1 MSDTGY
7 RLQHVA
13 REQVELQPWTPPD
26 KPLGEHDVRGR
37 SLCTLVSPG
46 TELHA
51 HYLAERFP
59 SGSGYANVGEV
70 LEVGSAVEVAG
81 GRRRGLL
88 LRRPRLALPDD
99 RGRGDACA
107 RRPGPRVRHRGAA
120 DPGADDNP
128 HHHRRRPGDIV
139 LVSGCG
145 PVGYLAAEI
154 FRLSNYEVTIVEPHA
169 GRRAMAE
176 AAGHRTLPACPLE
189 DPAYAK
195 KVALVVECSGHE
207 QAVLDALLVCRKLG
221 EVAMVGV
228 PWRQRTD
235 LTAHA
240 IVQAIFHNYVTLRTA
255 GNGNSRGS
263 RRTSSRIIWR
273 RTSRPRCGG
282 SMKGGSSWTGCCRS
296 TIPETAR
303 RSTKGICTRRTRRC
317 VRCLIGVRRVEGV
330 APASRLTG

>member
-70 LEVGSAVEVAG
+70 LEVGSAVEGLEVGDVVFSYAGHASHFQMTAAGVTRVPAGLAPEFATVA
-81 GRRRGLL
+81 
-88 LRRPRLALPDD
+88 RLIQVPMTTLITT
-99 RGRGDACA
+99 
-107 RRPGPRVRHRGAA
+107 AA
-120 DPGADDNP
+120 
-128 HHHRRRPGDIV
+128 RPGDIV

-240 IVQAIFHNYVTLRTA
+240 IVQAIFHNYVTLRTGWEWELPRQPAHFQPHHLAANQQTALRWLNEGRIKLA
-255 GNGNSRGS
+255 GVLSLHDPRDCQAVYQGHLHQ
-263 RRTSSRIIWR
+263 THEALCTVFDWR
-273 RTSRPRCGG
+273 Q
-282 SMKGGSSWTGCCRS
+282 KG
-296 TIPETAR
+296 
-303 RSTKGICTRRTRRC
+303 
-317 VRCLIGVRRVEGV
+317 
-330 APASRLTG
+330 